1 MARSRRVGDP
11 ARELPAEPDP
21 VRNRLFDL
29 GGRTAVDPD
38 MPGRSVKQRGAGVV
52 FDQFVAAD
60 QASQRARGL
69 EEAVMAGARLRSGY
83 GVCLTLDDRA
93 DICIGPSP
101 RQPHRP
107 LRFGRRGRGQ
117 PAGQP
122 GRQLSDRT
130 VPSHRVGALLADR
143 ARRDDI
149 ASACRC
155 FAAVSRFPGLLGGS
169 WVQACWTATHTMTTP
184 RQSRTVDDAAVAF
197 VAVALTTTGLVTTPD
212 GVPIVA
218 PSPRQF
224 TEPGFRHSPR
234 SRLL

>member
-38 MPGRSVKQRGAGVV
+38 MPGRSVKQCGAGVV

-69 EEAVMAGARLRSGY
+69 EEGVMAGARLRSGY

-101 RQPHRP
+101 RQSHRP

-117 PAGQP
+117 LRVSAAEISAVVQLVQISDLVGSGVGLPGPAW
-122 GRQLSDRT
+122 RLWSC
-130 VPSHRVGALLADR
+130 VSHR
-143 ARRDDI
+143 
-149 ASACRC
+149 RC
-155 FAAVSRFPGLLGGS
+155 VAHTPTPQLRQIPTAAVVVP
-169 WVQACWTATHTMTTP
+169 ATW
-184 RQSRTVDDAAVAF
+184 QS
-197 VAVALTTTGLVTTPD
+197 
-212 GVPIVA
+212 
-218 PSPRQF
+218 
-224 TEPGFRHSPR
+224 
-234 SRLL
+234 